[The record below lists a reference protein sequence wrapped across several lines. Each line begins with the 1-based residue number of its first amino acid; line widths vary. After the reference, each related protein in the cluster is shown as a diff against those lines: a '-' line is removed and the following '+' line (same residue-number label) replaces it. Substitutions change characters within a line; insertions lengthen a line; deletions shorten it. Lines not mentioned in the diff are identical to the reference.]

1 MSLKG
6 CCRVLCLLI
15 GLSGVAEL
23 WAADRVY
30 IMAGQSNMMGRAKTH
45 YLPPTYRKTPNNV
58 KFFYQGRE
66 RKLAQ
71 YAYFGPEV
79 SFAHNVARAFPQD
92 QHIIIKHV
100 ATGSSVQQWL
110 PGQRLY
116 QALLRQIK
124 FSLKIDNPRIEAV
137 IWMQGENDARTRA
150 KAVQYAPRLTRFIN
164 SLRKDLNAANSQF
177 VLGEIS
183 PEDKAFPMVEVVQQ
197 QQRKVSAQVRNTQL
211 VPTQGLGKIFDH
223 VHFSAPGQMELGRR
237 FAQAYIRRT
246 R

>member
-1 MSLKG
+1 MLLG
-6 CCRVLCLLI
+6 LC
-15 GLSGVAEL
+15 GVTEVF
-23 WAADRVY
+23 AADRVY

-58 KFFYQGRE
+58 TFYYQGRE

-92 QHIIIKHV
+92 RHIIIKHV
-100 ATGSSVQQWL
+100 ATGSSIQQWL

-116 QALLRQIK
+116 QGLLRQVN
-124 FSLKIDNPRIEAV
+124 FSLKTDNPKIEAV
-137 IWMQGENDARTRA
+137 VWMQGENDARTRA
-150 KAVQYAPRLTRFIN
+150 KAVQYAPRLTRFIH

-177 VLGEIS
+177 ILGEIS
-183 PEDKAFPMVEVVQQ
+183 PEDKAFPMVSVVQQ
-197 QQRKVSAQVRNTQL
+197 QQRKVSTQVANAQL
-211 VPTQGLGKIFDH
+211 ISTQGLGKIFDH

-237 FAQAYIRRT
+237 FAHAYIRRA

>member
-1 MSLKG
+1 MFSKKWFAG
-6 CCRVLCLLI
+6 ILL
-15 GLSGVAEL
+15 LSGVWSAQV

-45 YLPPTYRKTPNNV
+45 YLPPTYRKTPTNV
-58 KFFYQGRE
+58 TFYYQGRE

-92 QHIIIKHV
+92 NHIIIKHV
-100 ATGSSVQQWL
+100 ATGSSIQQWL

-116 QALLRQIK
+116 QGLLRQVK
-124 FSLKIDNPRIEAV
+124 FSLQTENPNIDAV
-137 IWMQGENDARTRA
+137 IWMQGENDARTRD
-150 KAVQYAPRLTRFIN
+150 KAVQYAPRLTRFIHA
-164 SLRKDLNAANSQF
+164 LRKDLNAANSQF

-183 PEDKAFPMVEVVQQ
+183 PEDKAFPMVPVVQEA
-197 QQRKVSAQVRNTQL
+197 QRKVNNSVPNTQM
-211 VPTQGLGKIFDH
+211 VSTQGLGKIFDH

-237 FAQAYIRRT
+237 FAQAYINRAR
-246 R
+246 